1 VLTSFDFLEC
11 RLFRDSDVKGFRPE
25 TRDQRRQISKTSR
38 VDGIVTTQYTQI
50 FSDAFQPLSLSS
62 KKEVLKNDYD
72 CISQVMESGVT
83 VYTVIKVAGRKVI
96 VKIPSA
102 LITPLSFWAI
112 TLYAYIR
119 QLLRLERALIIET
132 EKAFS
137 PVRLRLSVFQGW
149 NLSVD

>member
-1 VLTSFDFLEC
+1 M
-11 RLFRDSDVKGFRPE
+11 FRDSDVKGFRPE

-50 FSDAFQPLSLSS
+50 FLDASQPLLLNW

-83 VYTVIKVAGRKVI
+83 VYTVIKVAGKKVI

-102 LITPLSFWAI
+102 FITPLSFWAI
-112 TLYAYIR
+112 TLYACIH
-119 QLLRLERALIIET
+119 QLLQLERALIMEIVEGFLT
-132 EKAFS
+132 SATSPFS
-137 PVRLRLSVFQGW
+137 LSRLEFERRLRLFTICI
-149 NLSVD
+149 